1 MKFLLLILTL
11 LILPAGIV
19 TAQTPAAPSTAANI
33 RENVSPEV
41 RKEVL
46 AAVDQWRQAAL
57 SKSRSGLEGILHDD
71 LSYGHTTGDVLNKT
85 QTVERG
91 LAAQQS
97 FTAIDLGSQQ
107 VRVYGN
113 VALVTQ
119 TIAFHVSK
127 DGAQSVANLSGL
139 DVWIKG
145 HHGWQLLARQL
156 TRLPQ

>member
-1 MKFLLLILTL
+1 MKFSLLILGL
-11 LILPAGIV
+11 LLLPAGSL
-19 TAQTPAAPSTAANI
+19 TAQTPTAPVAASSA
-33 RENVSPEV
+33 RENVSPEA
-41 RKEVL
+41 RKEVI
-46 AAVDQWRQAAL
+46 AAVEQWKQAAL

-71 LSYGHTTGDVLNKT
+71 LSYGHTTGEVLNKT

-97 FTAIDLGSQQ
+97 FTAIDLGNQQ

-127 DGAQSVANLSGL
+127 DGTQSVANLSGL

-145 HHGWQLLARQL
+145 RHGWQLLGRQL